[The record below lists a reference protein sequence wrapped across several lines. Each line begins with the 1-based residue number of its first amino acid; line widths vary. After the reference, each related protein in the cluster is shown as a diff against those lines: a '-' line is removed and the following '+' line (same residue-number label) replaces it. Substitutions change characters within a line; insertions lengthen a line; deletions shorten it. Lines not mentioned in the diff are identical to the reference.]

1 MHSARQHVPNFLASP
16 QGSTPVHPS
25 LSPSVP
31 LCSLMGRGKIRVKP
45 IISATVPLERGAEM
59 FDRLYAK
66 EANLTK
72 VILNP

>member
-1 MHSARQHVPNFLASP
+1 
-16 QGSTPVHPS
+16 
-25 LSPSVP
+25 
-31 LCSLMGRGKIRVKP
+31 MGRAKIRVKP